1 MLSDIVVTIV
11 CASPKFK
18 LIFQTNKTMRN
29 LISTADA
36 AEIRHAA
43 AGELEVDLVHA
54 YESTHALVRQA
65 SS

>member
-36 AEIRHAA
+36 AEVRHA
-43 AGELEVDLVHA
+43 GVEVDHVHA